1 MKKKKEKEKK
11 INPIEERRLFTMNN
25 NSNYRNYQ
33 IMKLIKTND
42 SNASDSQLKNICK
55 TIFDIKPHYQEKI
68 NIFFKNYFRKINNII
83 TSEDITVEKLLS
95 KYLSNYGEN
104 QDKSIH
110 FFYKCSKLEKN
121 DKKKLINWVSGIV
134 Q

>member
-1 MKKKKEKEKK
+1 
-11 INPIEERRLFTMNN
+11 MNN
-25 NSNYRNYQ
+25 NTNYRNYQ

-55 TIFDIKPHYQEKI
+55 TVFDIKPHYQEKI

>member
-55 TIFDIKPHYQEKI
+55 TVFDIKPHYQGKI

-83 TSEDITVEKLLS
+83 TSEYITVEKLLS
-95 KYLSNYGEN
+95 KYLSNY
-104 QDKSIH
+104 
-110 FFYKCSKLEKN
+110 
-121 DKKKLINWVSGIV
+121 
-134 Q
+134 

>member
-25 NSNYRNYQ
+25 NTNYRNYQ

-55 TIFDIKPHYQEKI
+55 TVFDIKPHYQEKI